1 MTIRVVLADDHQ
13 IVCEGLAALLGR
25 KPDLQ
30 VVGQV
35 HSGPEAVSIVRE
47 LQPDVVVMD
56 LTMPGLN
63 GIEATRRIGQGAPST
78 KVLCLSV
85 HVDKRLV
92 CAMLDAGASGY
103 VFKDCAFEELVIAIR
118 TVAAGQVYLS
128 PAVAGWVLEEYRA
141 GRNAGQISGLYRL
154 TDREREIVQLL
165 AEGHSTK
172 DIAARLHVSLKTVA
186 THREHVMGKLQL
198 RSIAELT
205 KYAIRE
211 GLTALEAVSD
221 VSGSASASGSRR

>member
-30 VVGQV
+30 VVEQV
-35 HSGPEAVSIVRE
+35 HSGPEAVSIARE
-47 LQPDVVVMD
+47 LHPDVIVMD

-63 GIEATRRIGQGAPST
+63 GIEATRQIGHGVPGT
-78 KVLCLSV
+78 RVLCLSV

-103 VFKDCAFEELVIAIR
+103 VVKDCAFEELVIAIR

-128 PAVAGWVLEEYRA
+128 PAVASLVLEEYRA
-141 GRNAGQISGLYRL
+141 GRTAGQVSGLYRL

-186 THREHVMGKLQL
+186 THREHVMAKLQL

-211 GLTALEAVSD
+211 GLTALEAVAGD
-221 VSGSASASGSRR
+221 SGSASAHPSRR